1 MVKSGSLFAL
11 VAVVL
16 LAVTVSGSVE
26 KLATCCKIV
35 TNKEITEPILG
46 YLVQRANGP
55 CVNAVI
61 FQTQSGLFC
70 INGRAPGFVPRLL
83 HSSNPS
89 VTNLYLPSLHHNIHS
104 PSSSSTALPSSSA
117 TSEMSAGE
125 TFSESRN
132 RVGRHVMEKEPGTN
146 LKISNNY

>member
-1 MVKSGSLFAL
+1 MANSGCLFAL

-16 LAVTVSGSVE
+16 LAVVECGPSAE
-26 KLATCCKIV
+26 KLATCCTKV
-35 TNKEITEPILG
+35 TTKEIKEPILG
-46 YLVQRANGP
+46 YLAQRANPP
-55 CVNAVI
+55 CVQAVI

-70 INGRAPGFVPRLL
+70 AYVRAPWVRAKIVAFEKAKAQ
-83 HSSNPS
+83 STTPS
-89 VTNLYLPSLHHNIHS
+89 VVTTSPVSLLSIITSTAS

-132 RVGRHVMEKEPGTN
+132 E
-146 LKISNNY
+146 

>member
-16 LAVTVSGSVE
+16 LAVAVSGSDE
-26 KLATCCKIV
+26 KLATCCKTV

-46 YLVQRANGP
+46 YLVQRARRP

-61 FQTQSGLFC
+61 LMFFFFCFSLRKAKAQSTT
-70 INGRAPGFVPRLL
+70 
-83 HSSNPS
+83 PS
-89 VTNLYLPSLHHNIHS
+89 VATTSPVSLLSIITSTAS

-132 RVGRHVMEKEPGTN
+132 D
-146 LKISNNY
+146 

>member
-16 LAVTVSGSVE
+16 LAVAVSGSDV
-26 KLATCCKIV
+26 KLASCCTSV
-35 TNKEITEPILG
+35 ANKKITEPILG
-46 YLVQRANGP
+46 YLVQKANAP

-70 INGRAPGFVPRLL
+70 INGRAPWVRAKIVAFEKAKAQ
-83 HSSNPS
+83 STTPS
-89 VTNLYLPSLHHNIHS
+89 VVPTSPVSLLSIITSTAS
-104 PSSSSTALPSSSA
+104 PSSSSTTLPSSSA

-132 RVGRHVMEKEPGTN
+132 E
-146 LKISNNY
+146 